1 MADPAAPTSDPVV
14 GAPEK
19 AAPER
24 AVPAPAG
31 SSPDAVTPDAAA
43 TDAPAPE
50 AAPGETQVGEVQ
62 VGAFLAGDEEAV
74 AAVYRRW
81 GALVL
86 ALARRAL
93 GDEREAEDVAQQV
106 FLAAWSGRHR
116 YRADRGV
123 LAAWLVGIARH
134 VIADALAERA
144 RRAELVAAAGPPS
157 FGGLPGAGDV
167 PGPEQVLDRVLVVRE
182 LRRLPPVQLEVLGL
196 AFYRD
201 LTQAEIAE
209 RTGLPLGTVKSH
221 TRRGLRTLRELLEPT
236 RP

>member
-1 MADPAAPTSDPVV
+1 PRGEPAAAAAGPVV
-14 GAPEK
+14 
-19 AAPER
+19 AAPREHE
-24 AVPAPAG
+24 G
-31 SSPDAVTPDAAA
+31 EDEAAA
-43 TDAPAPE
+43 AE
-50 AAPGETQVGEVQ
+50 EQVS
-62 VGAFLAGDEEAV
+62 AFLAGDEAAA

-144 RRAELVAAAGPPS
+144 RRAELVAAAGS
-157 FGGLPGAGDV
+157 LPAAELPHAGAV
-167 PGPEQVLDRVLVVRE
+167 PGPEQALDRMLVVRE

-201 LTQAEIAE
+201 LTQVEIAE

-236 RP
+236 APEGAAGE